1 MKQVNNENINSN
13 NINSNES
20 KNQDLINRLKNKT
33 SALKYSI
40 TSKNYYINFNNNKN
54 KGVKGFQLYE
64 EPKNKNVEKKDDI
77 TKGINILAKY
87 ETQKMN

>member
-1 MKQVNNENINSN
+1 MKNVNNENINSN
-13 NINSNES
+13 NINNYE
-20 KNQDLINRLKNKT
+20 KNQELINRLKNKT

-64 EPKNKNVEKKDDI
+64 EPKIKNVEKK
-77 TKGINILAKY
+77 KRRRFR
-87 ETQKMN
+87 